1 MRRGVAGGDGSLAV
15 LAAAAAVHDLPFVC
29 VPAGTRHHFAVDA
42 GVNRHDAPRAIEAFT
57 SGVKR
62 RIDVAE

>member
-1 MRRGVAGGDGSLAV
+1 
-15 LAAAAAVHDLPFVC
+15 LAAAAAVHDLPFVR